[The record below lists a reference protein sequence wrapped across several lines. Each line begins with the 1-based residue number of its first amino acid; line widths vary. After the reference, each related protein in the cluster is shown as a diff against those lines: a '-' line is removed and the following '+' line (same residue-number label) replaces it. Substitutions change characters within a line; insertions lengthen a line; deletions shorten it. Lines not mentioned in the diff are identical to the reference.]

1 MRKFIIS
8 FIIVRESEAQTAES
22 LGSKKF
28 TIYAI
33 TKGDF
38 IMGIRR
44 VENMCGGKGHVI
56 IKDILEGDELKGKCG
71 LYAQVTIEKGCSLG
85 YHEHHGETE
94 TYYILSGEGEYDDNG
109 VKRPVKAGDITIT
122 PDGKGHGLTNTGDTD
137 LVFMALII
145 FD

>member
-1 MRKFIIS
+1 
-8 FIIVRESEAQTAES
+8 
-22 LGSKKF
+22 
-28 TIYAI
+28 
-33 TKGDF
+33 
-38 IMGIRR
+38 MGIRR

-71 LYAQVTIEKGCSLG
+71 LYAQVTI
-85 YHEHHGETE
+85 
-94 TYYILSGEGEYDDNG
+94 DDNG